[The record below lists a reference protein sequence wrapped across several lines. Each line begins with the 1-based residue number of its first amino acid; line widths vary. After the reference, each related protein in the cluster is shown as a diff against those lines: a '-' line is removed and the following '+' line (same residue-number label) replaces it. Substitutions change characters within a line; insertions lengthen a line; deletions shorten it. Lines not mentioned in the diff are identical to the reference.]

1 MVRLTKE
8 QNEVINN
15 RDSNIIVSAAAGSGK
30 TEVLTRRI
38 ISLMESENIDI
49 DRFLIFTFTKAAA
62 NEMKDRVYKSFV
74 KKINNKENEI
84 FFRKQIV
91 KINSANIKTIHSFCS
106 DVIKDYFYLLDIDQ
120 NYKIGKENEFA
131 IIKSN
136 IIDEI
141 FEKYYEAQDEKFLDV
156 IEMFGGG
163 RSDEKLRE
171 LLINIYKRSQSNPDW
186 DNWKSNILT
195 KYNDFDFWDKL
206 KNRYVADELNRAVDY
221 INETIKIC
229 SDDPNLSSQHY
240 HVSEEFLKFK
250 ETIKGIEMD
259 GTYKK
264 IGFDNMPAMKNVDD
278 FDKKRIKKLRDEYKK
293 ISGDIEKNFYS
304 VITFKEQYEDFSK
317 MKTYIEKLL
326 DIVKI
331 FKEKLFDEKKKKNIL
346 EYSDLEHLALKVL
359 EDRDVQKN
367 YKEYF
372 KYIFIDEYQDSNYV
386 QEELVTRIARGNN
399 LFMVGDIKQSI
410 YGFRLAEPEIFINK
424 YNSFSNDK
432 EEINYKIDLNKN
444 FRSRENILDFTN
456 TIFKNL
462 MTKDFG
468 KIDYDDNV
476 KLYFGRED
484 YLKPDDD
491 IDIEII
497 KYKKSRITKEE
508 AEVREIADKIEI
520 LVKNGASYKDIVV
533 LMRSPK
539 SYVDSMT
546 DVFEKKKIPVFIDY
560 SEKYL
565 DSFEVEIVLNYL
577 RLIDNMNQNIP
588 LVSIM
593 RTPIYGFTD
602 DELFIIKKSKVKSDL
617 ATCVKTYKGNKF
629 IEQKIEK
636 MMLEIYDF
644 RDRSK
649 FLSIDKLIW
658 EILSNTY
665 LLEFIVSMPSGE
677 KKLTN
682 IRLLIEIAKE
692 FEESS
697 LSGLYQFNKYIKNVK
712 EKKSDFEGAKTL
724 IEKANVVRVMS
735 IHKSKGL
742 QFPIVILAGTGKI
755 FNQSDSKGD
764 ILIHSKFGLISKTVD
779 IENRVKIANVE
790 RKLILREIDL
800 DSKSEEMRIL
810 YVGITRAIHK
820 LIIFASVP
828 SKNFDETLRN
838 WKERFNPGGFKQNNK
853 FIDWIMFSLYE
864 TVGDCDFKVNI
875 NEPIESGESFEN
887 RKIIIKEELKKMI
900 LDSEEHEYKSYDYE
914 KKEITPAKVAV
925 TTLVHDKATPKLER
939 LGKRKDKK
947 TEITGAYIGNQIHS
961 IMQYLNL
968 IEYKEK
974 NNLYEQIEIMKKRN
988 IVYNDIQDHYNLER
1002 VEDFLSSDLGKRLLS
1017 STEIYKEMP
1026 FVMKEEINGVDALI
1040 EGIID
1045 LFFIEDGKAI
1055 IIDFKTDSVTE
1066 KTYLEFMDKYSV
1078 QLNYYSKA
1086 IEKLTGYEVKE
1097 RFVHFFKINKSAI
1110 VSSRSQSNC
1119 KS

>member
-15 RDSNIIVSAAAGSGK
+15 RNSNIIVSAAAGSGK

-74 KKINNKENEI
+74 KKINNKENEK
-84 FFRKQIV
+84 FFRKQTV

-120 NYKIGKENEFA
+120 NYKIGKDNEFA

-141 FEKYYEAQDEKFLDV
+141 FEKCYEDKDEKFLDIV
-156 IEMFGGG
+156 EIFGGG

-171 LLINIYKRSQSNPDW
+171 LLIDIYRHSQSNPDW
-186 DNWKSNILT
+186 NKWKSDILI

-206 KNRYVADELNRAVDY
+206 KNRYVVDELNRAVDY

-229 SDDPNLSSQHY
+229 FDDPNLSNQHY
-240 HVSEEFLKFK
+240 HVCAELVKFR
-250 ETIKGIEMD
+250 ETIESLEAD
-259 GTYKK
+259 GTYKN
-264 IGFDNMPAMKNVDD
+264 IRFDNMPAMKNVDD
-278 FDKKRIKKLRDEYKK
+278 FDKKRISKLRDEYKK

-304 VITFKEQYEDFSK
+304 AITFKGQYEDFSK
-317 MKTYIEKLL
+317 MNIYIEKLL
-326 DIVKI
+326 NIIEI
-331 FKEKLFDEKKKKNIL
+331 FKEKFVNEKKKKNIL

-359 EDRDVQKN
+359 EDGDVQKN

-386 QEELVTRIARGNN
+386 QEELVTRIARENN

-432 EEINYKIDLNKN
+432 NEINYKIDLNKN

-484 YLKPDDD
+484 YIKPDDG
-491 IDIEII
+491 IDIEIV
-497 KYKKSRITKEE
+497 KYNKSRITKEE
-508 AEVREIADKIEI
+508 LEVRKIVDKIEN
-520 LVKNGASYKDIVV
+520 LVKNGSSYKDIVV

-539 SYVDSMT
+539 SYIGAIT
-546 DVFEKKKIPVFIDY
+546 DVFEQRKIPVFIDY

-565 DSFEVEIVLNYL
+565 DSFEIEIVLNYL
-577 RLIDNMNQNIP
+577 RLIDNINQNIP
-588 LVSIM
+588 LASIM

-602 DELFIIKKSKVKSDL
+602 DELFIIKKSNVKSDL
-617 ATCVKTYKGNKF
+617 ATCVKTYKGNEF
-629 IEQKIEK
+629 IEQKIK
-636 MMLEIYDF
+636 NMMSEIYDF
-644 RDRSK
+644 RDKSK

-658 EILSNTY
+658 DILSNTY

-682 IRLLIEIAKE
+682 IRLLVEIAKE

-712 EKKSDFEGAKTL
+712 ERKSDFEGAKTL

-742 QFPIVILAGTGKI
+742 QFPIVILAGTGKM
-755 FNQSDSKGD
+755 FNKSEGKGD

-779 IENRVKIANVE
+779 LENRVKISNVE

-800 DSKSEEMRIL
+800 DAKSEEMRIL

-828 SKNFDETLRN
+828 SKNFAETLRN
-838 WKERFNPGGFKQNNK
+838 WKEKFNPGGFKQNNK

-864 TVGDCDFKVNI
+864 TVGGCEFSINI
-875 NEPIESGESFEN
+875 NEPIGSGESFINE
-887 RKIIIKEELKKMI
+887 KIIKKEELEKRI
-900 LDSEEHEYKSYDYE
+900 LDTEKFEYKIYNYE
-914 KKEITPAKVAV
+914 KKEIKPSKIAV
-925 TTLVHDKATPKLER
+925 TALTHSEATPKLEK
-939 LGKRKDKK
+939 LSKRKDKK
-947 TEITGAYIGNQIHS
+947 LEITGAYIGSQIHS

-968 IEYKEK
+968 AECKEN
-974 NNLYEQIEIMKKRN
+974 NNLYEQIEIMKKKN
-988 IVYNDIQDHYNLER
+988 LIYNDIEEYYNLEKI
-1002 VEDFLSSDLGKRLLS
+1002 EDFLGSALGKRLLS
-1017 STEIYKEMP
+1017 STEIYREMP
-1026 FVMKEEINGVDALI
+1026 FVMKEEIDGVDTLV

-1045 LFFIEDGKAI
+1045 LFFIEDGRAV
-1055 IIDFKTDSVTE
+1055 IIDFKTDNVNE
-1066 KTYLEFMDKYSV
+1066 KTYLEFMEKYSV

-1086 IEKLTGYEVKE
+1086 IGKLTDYDVKE
-1097 RFVHFFKINKSAI
+1097 KFVHFFKINKSVI
-1110 VSSRSQSNC
+1110 VSGRS
-1119 KS
+1119 